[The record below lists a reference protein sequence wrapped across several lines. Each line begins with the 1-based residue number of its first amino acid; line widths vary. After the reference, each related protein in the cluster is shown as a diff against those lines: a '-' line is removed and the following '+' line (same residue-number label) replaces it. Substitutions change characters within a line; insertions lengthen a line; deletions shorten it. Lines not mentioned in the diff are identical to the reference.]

1 MESEMKSIGLWR
13 FAIAAGTVAAVLGCA
28 ERSLVAPPPD
38 APRHDLVVEDEYVW
52 RPLSLLKCTPLPAES
67 VTQEV
72 GPEGGIIQVGPHTLR
87 IPEGALSSPVSI
99 TAVMPSDTV
108 NRVQFEPEGLT
119 FAEPAWLTLSYANC
133 EGLGSWLPKRVVYL
147 NPSLD
152 ILEILFSL
160 NNPFAQRVT
169 GRVTHFSDYA
179 VAW

>member
-1 MESEMKSIGLWR
+1 MKSIGLWR
-13 FAIAAGTVAAVLGCA
+13 LAIAAGAFAAFLGCA
-28 ERSLVAPPPD
+28 ERSPVAPP
-38 APRHDLVVEDEYVW
+38 ANTRQDLVEESLW
-52 RPLSLLKCTPLPAES
+52 RTLSLLKCTPLPAES

-72 GPEGGIIQVGPHTLR
+72 GPEGGVIQVGPHTLT
-87 IPEGALSSPVSI
+87 IPEGALSSTVSI

-108 NRVQFEPEGLT
+108 NRVNFEPEGLT
-119 FAEPAWLTLSYANC
+119 FDEPVWLTLSYANC
-133 EGLGSWLPKRVVYL
+133 EGIGSWLPKRVVYT
-147 NPSLD
+147 NPGLE

>member
-1 MESEMKSIGLWR
+1 MKSIGLWR
-13 FAIAAGTVAAVLGCA
+13 FAIAAGTFAAFLGCA
-28 ERSLVAPPPD
+28 ERSPVAPPAN
-38 APRHDLVVEDEYVW
+38 APRHDLVEETFW
-52 RPLSLLKCTPLPAES
+52 RPLSLLKCTPLPEES

-108 NRVQFEPEGLT
+108 NRVNFQPEGLT
-119 FAEPAWLTLSYANC
+119 FDEPAWLTLSYANC
-133 EGLGSWLPKRVVYL
+133 EGIGTWLPKRVVYT
-147 NPSLD
+147 NPSLE

-160 NNPFAQRVT
+160 TNPFAQRVT

>member
-1 MESEMKSIGLWR
+1 MKSIGLWR
-13 FAIAAGTVAAVLGCA
+13 LAIAAGAFAAALGCT
-28 ERSLVAPPPD
+28 ERSPVAPPPN
-38 APRHDLVVEDEYVW
+38 APRHDLGQELGDESLW
-52 RPLSLLKCTPLPAES
+52 RSLSLLKCTPLPAES

-72 GPEGGIIQVGPHTLR
+72 GPEGGVIQVGPHTLR

-108 NRVQFEPEGLT
+108 NRVNFEPEGLT
-119 FAEPAWLTLSYANC
+119 FEEPVWLTLSYANC
-133 EGLGSWLPKRVVYL
+133 EGIGSWLPKRVVYT
-147 NPSLD
+147 NPNLE

-160 NNPFAQRVT
+160 TNPFAQRVT